1 MTKPSHK
8 NIVVIGGGTGT
19 QVAVSGL
26 KKHDVNI
33 TAIISVADN
42 GGSTGRLRDEF
53 GFLPVGDLRQALAA
67 LAFDNE
73 HDWIRRLLLYR
84 FEKGSGL
91 EGHNLGNLVLTALQ
105 DMAGSTP
112 QALEIATQIFR
123 LEGSILPITTDNI
136 QLVIE
141 YEDGTV
147 EVGETTLDHKHGGK
161 RIVGIKASPR
171 ANLYHKA
178 KTALMKADVI
188 VIGPGDLY
196 GSIAANLVIEGIKD
210 TFAQTKATI
219 ISVGNL
225 MTRYTQTHQL
235 SGRDHLAV
243 IEKMI
248 GRSVDYIIMN
258 NEPIP
263 KPILTHYESEH
274 EFPVKDDF
282 GTDSRVIRAPIIR
295 HVPVPKN
302 IHDGAPR
309 SYLRHD
315 QTKLADTIMK
325 LTTKG
330 K

>member
-1 MTKPSHK
+1 MNKPNSK
-8 NIVVIGGGTGT
+8 KIVVIGGGTGT
-19 QVAVSGL
+19 QVTVSGL
-26 KKHDVNI
+26 KKHDVDI

-67 LAFDNE
+67 LAFDSE
-73 HDWIRRLLLYR
+73 HAWIRRLLLYR

-91 EGHNLGNLVLTALQ
+91 EGHNLGNLLLTALQ

-123 LEGSILPITTDNI
+123 LDGSIIPITTDNI

-147 EVGETTLDHKHGGK
+147 EIGETNLDHKHGGQ
-161 RIVGIKASPR
+161 RIVNIKASPR
-171 ANLYHKA
+171 AKLYDKA
-178 KTALMKADVI
+178 KIALLEADVI

-196 GSIAANLVIEGIKD
+196 GSIAANLVIDDIQS
-210 TFAQTKATI
+210 TFAKTKATI
-219 ISVGNL
+219 IAVGNL
-225 MTRYTQTHQL
+225 MTRYTQTHEL

-243 IEKMI
+243 VEKLI
-248 GRSVDYIIMN
+248 GRAVHYVIVND
-258 NEPIP
+258 ELIP
-263 KPILTHYESEH
+263 KSIRALYEAEH
-274 EFPVKDDF
+274 EFPVVDDY
-282 GTDSRVIRAPIIR
+282 GSDPRIIRAPIIR
-295 HVPVPKN
+295 PVPVPKN

-315 QTKLADTIMK
+315 HDKLADTIMK
-325 LTTKG
+325 LTTRK